1 MQKNKSTYRR
11 LLPVWFAV
19 LTFIFT
25 ELAAAFPAMTE
36 KIYSEKIYI
45 VIASVL
51 SRISSVF
58 PFSLDDI
65 FYLFLIAGF
74 FVLTGLLIF
83 RKIKVKKY
91 FLVLLNSLALVYTLF
106 YWLWG
111 FNYFREHLN
120 ERLQI
125 PEQSAS
131 TEKFRAALDH
141 LIKSANSYYPDTFKI
156 RRHEIDSLIEDGYRE
171 LSSFLDIDYPQG
183 IRRPKNITFSKMF
196 ASAGISGYFGPF
208 FNEIHLNKYLLPVE
222 LPWTMAHEKS
232 HQFGITS
239 EAEANF
245 YAWFVCNSSS
255 SKQVRYAGNL
265 NVLFYFLYDAR
276 KLSDYRFVLAKLD
289 KGVREDMDKI
299 IDHWAG
305 MRNES
310 MERAASKANDTYLKT
325 NKVEKG
331 IDDYDGVVKYV
342 TEYLT
347 LKK

>member
-1 MQKNKSTYRR
+1 MQKNKSTFRK
-11 LLPVWFAV
+11 LLPVWFAI
-19 LTFIFT
+19 LTFGLT

-36 KIYSEKIYI
+36 KIYSEKIYV
-45 VIASVL
+45 VIASLL
-51 SRISSVF
+51 SRLSSVF

-65 FYLFLIAGF
+65 FYISLIAGF
-74 FVLTGLLIF
+74 LVLTGILTF
-83 RKIKVKKY
+83 RKIKTERY
-91 FLVLLNSLALVYTLF
+91 FLFLFNSLALVYSLF

-120 ERLQI
+120 ERLNI
-125 PEQSAS
+125 TEQKAS
-131 TEKFRAALDH
+131 TEKFRAALDY
-141 LIKSANSYYPDTFKI
+141 LINSTNSNYQDSFNLSESK
-156 RRHEIDSLIEDGYRE
+156 IDSLIEDGYKDR
-171 LSSFLDIDYPQG
+171 SSFLGIDYPQG
-183 IRRPKNITFSKMF
+183 TRRPKTITFSKLF

-208 FNEIHLNKYLLPVE
+208 FNEIHINKYLLPVE

-255 SKQVRYAGNL
+255 SKQIRYAGNL

-276 KLSDYRFVLAKLD
+276 KLSDYRSVLTKLD
-289 KGVREDMDKI
+289 KGVREDMDEI
-299 IDHWAG
+299 IDHWAK
-305 MRNES
+305 MRNKS

-342 TEYLT
+342 TDYLT
-347 LKK
+347 SIK